1 MERQRDKTE
10 EKTEKIKEATEGEL
24 DTLRNELARLREL
37 KKQKEIKEREAAQ
50 ETTSTVESETPEAEV
65 ENENEDQLD
74 ELENKLEQIDKFLLK
89 QLEEADQSTYEQ
101 HAEYIETQLQ
111 NLEME
116 IIGEKGLI
124 EKELSP
130 YEQLLNDYPWL
141 EETKYEFMYSI
152 PNKKKAPSD
161 YESWRVE
168 WAKVMFDFTKYAI
181 LHIIYLREIISE
193 KPFSN
198 FRNRQEAVKE
208 IAEELVN
215 QQLANYV
222 SKKKEKIRIYWK
234 SLEFWAHNLYD
245 WAIDMGKLEP
255 ILMFEIRESNQSG
268 LNTLPKDDLEEI
280 FRLLSKSDQ
289 GTIVKTDDG
298 QLAFKI
304 KLD

>member
-10 EKTEKIKEATEGEL
+10 EKTEKIKETTEGEL
-24 DTLRNELARLREL
+24 DTLRNELVRLREL

-65 ENENEDQLD
+65 ENEDELD
-74 ELENKLEQIDKFLLK
+74 DLENKLEQIDKFLLK
-89 QLEEADQSTYEQ
+89 QLEEVDQSTYEQ

-111 NLEME
+111 TLEEE

-152 PNKKKAPSD
+152 PNKKKDPSD

-168 WAKVMFDFTKYAI
+168 WAKVMFDFAKCAI
-181 LHIIYLREIISE
+181 LHIIYLKEVISE

-215 QQLANYV
+215 QQLAKHV
-222 SKKKEKIRIYWK
+222 SKKKGKIRVYWK

-245 WAIDMGKLEP
+245 WAIDIGKLEP
-255 ILMFEIRESNQSG
+255 ILIFEIRESNQSG
-268 LNTLPKDDLEEI
+268 LNNLPKDDLEEI
-280 FRLLSKSDQ
+280 FRILSKSDQ
-289 GTIVKTDDG
+289 GRIVKTDDG